1 VIWSRAYVF
10 PPYIL
15 GNSFLLCPAPLSQVR
30 CCGHWSPNDEL
41 PSTPLFIAVPSW
53 RWRADICLP
62 SFTNS
67 CDVVMGK
74 EPRLWSC
81 PPAAATESFNQDTTD
96 SLEPS
101 HVNSPL
107 SRGTR
112 WVVLLSP
119 RVWKGCHR
127 DGGTRDWY
135 LMHYSTPSKTG
146 GQKHTHTHHT
156 VVVLCYF
163 FLIWQEIVFG
173 TYVISVQYSCAVVSV
188 FLLWQES

>member
-1 VIWSRAYVF
+1 MD
-10 PPYIL
+10 L
-15 GNSFLLCPAPLSQVR
+15 GVKLLSQMC
-30 CCGHWSPNDEL
+30 CCGHWSPNNEL
-41 PSTPLFIAVPSW
+41 LITPFFITVPSW

-67 CDVVMGK
+67 CDVVTGK

-81 PPAAATESFNQDTTD
+81 PPAAAMESYNRDTTD

-112 WVVLLSP
+112 WVVLLSH

-135 LMHYSTPSKTG
+135 LMHYSTPPITG
-146 GQKHTHTHHT
+146 GQKHTHN
-156 VVVLCYF
+156 LDG
-163 FLIWQEIVFG
+163 FLSNIVMLTLKFMQKEFDILR
-173 TYVISVQYSCAVVSV
+173 T
-188 FLLWQES
+188 